1 MQLSKHFKLEE
12 FEKSMTATRKGIS
25 NKAGSGEISNL
36 TDLCYEIL
44 EPVRAKFGKPIT
56 VTSGYRSEALCEA
69 IGSKKTSQHTKG
81 QAVDFEIMGIHNLK
95 VAEWIKDNCDFDQ
108 LILEYFNREEKNAG
122 WIHVSYN
129 EKGANRKAVLTFD
142 GKTYENGLPE
152 MKYSF
157 DKSGNE
163 VIS

>member
-1 MQLSKHFKLEE
+1 MKYNVQI
-12 FEKSMTATRKGIS
+12 KGIGMEVPS
-25 NKAGSGEISNL
+25 KVVKNKDIE
-36 TDLCYEIL
+36 
-44 EPVRAKFGKPIT
+44 KIT
-56 VTSGYRSEALCEA
+56 PD
-69 IGSKKTSQHTKG
+69 SK
-81 QAVDFEIMGIHNLK
+81 
-95 VAEWIKDNCDFDQ
+95 AEWIKDNCDFDQ

-129 EKGANRKAVLTFD
+129 EKGKNRKAVLTFD